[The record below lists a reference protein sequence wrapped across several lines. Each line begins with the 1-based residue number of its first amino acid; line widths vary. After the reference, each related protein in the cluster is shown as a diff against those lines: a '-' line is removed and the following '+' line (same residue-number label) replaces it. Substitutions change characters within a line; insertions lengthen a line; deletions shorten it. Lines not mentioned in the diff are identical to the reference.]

1 MYDEN
6 KWNEVNNENEKK
18 NNEQPVNTQNT
29 QNTQNGAQQ
38 PQGEHTGRQVYGR
51 LGSGTQNGQ
60 PYNGN
65 PNGQNGYYGG
75 QQHFGNQNQYTNR
88 CSGLRRSGIVQTR
101 CCSGRPGYL

>member
-51 LGSGTQNGQ
+51 LG
-60 PYNGN
+60 
-65 PNGQNGYYGG
+65 
-75 QQHFGNQNQYTNR
+75 FRYTE
-88 CSGLRRSGIVQTR
+88 RSAV
-101 CCSGRPGYL
+101 